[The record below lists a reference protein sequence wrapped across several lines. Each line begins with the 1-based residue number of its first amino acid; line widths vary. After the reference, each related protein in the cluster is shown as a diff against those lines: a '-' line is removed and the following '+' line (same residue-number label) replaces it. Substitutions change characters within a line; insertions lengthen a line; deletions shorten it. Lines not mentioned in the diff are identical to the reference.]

1 MSIFG
6 QMKDL
11 YKMQREAKKIKAKL
25 KTTHIEAEVEGVT
38 IVING
43 EQEVISVKISPESL
57 MNKSALENNLVK
69 AFNKSV
75 KKAQEI
81 AAAEMKDIMGDMGLN
96 LPGQNK

>member
-11 YKMQREAKKIKAKL
+11 YKMQREAKKIKEKL
-25 KTTHIEAEVEGVT
+25 KKTHIEAETEGVT
-38 IVING
+38 VIING

-57 MNKSALENNLVK
+57 TNKSTLESNLVK
-69 AFNKSV
+69 TFNKGV

-96 LPGQNK
+96 LPGQKK